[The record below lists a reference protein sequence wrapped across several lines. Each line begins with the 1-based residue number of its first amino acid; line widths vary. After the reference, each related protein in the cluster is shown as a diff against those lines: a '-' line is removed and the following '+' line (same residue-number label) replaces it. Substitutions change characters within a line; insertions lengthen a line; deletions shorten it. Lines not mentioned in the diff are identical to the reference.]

1 MHKISIALIAG
12 TLFLCGCSMTGSLR
26 SKKAIQGAI
35 ETHLRGNPHLSLKN
49 FDTQIESVKY
59 KGDTAD
65 AMAKFVSK
73 TDPNAVVEVRYQ
85 LKLDGRMWKVVSSQ
99 PAGGQGMG
107 MGAHGMGSPGTTSGS
122 MYMGQPVPGKKSQT
136 SQVPVQP
143 SH

>member
-1 MHKISIALIAG
+1 MRKLSIALIAG
-12 TLFLCGCSMTGSLR
+12 TLLLCGCSMTGSLK
-26 SKKAIQGAI
+26 SKAAIQGAI

-59 KGDTAD
+59 KGDTAE

-73 TDPNAVVEVRYQ
+73 TDPNSAVEVRYQ

-107 MGAHGMGSPGTTSGS
+107 MGHGGTSGS
-122 MYMGQPVPGKKSQT
+122 MDMGQPVPGQKSQT
-136 SQVPVQP
+136 SQVPAEP

>member
-1 MHKISIALIAG
+1 LHKISIALIAG
-12 TLFLCGCSMTGSLR
+12 TLFLCGCSMTGSLK

-49 FDTQIESVKY
+49 FNTQIESVKY
-59 KGDTAD
+59 KGNTAD

-99 PAGGQGMG
+99 PAGGQGMPG
-107 MGAHGMGSPGTTSGS
+107 MGAHGGTSGS
-122 MYMGQPVPGKKSQT
+122 MYMGQPVPGQKSQT
-136 SQVPVQP
+136 SQVPIQP